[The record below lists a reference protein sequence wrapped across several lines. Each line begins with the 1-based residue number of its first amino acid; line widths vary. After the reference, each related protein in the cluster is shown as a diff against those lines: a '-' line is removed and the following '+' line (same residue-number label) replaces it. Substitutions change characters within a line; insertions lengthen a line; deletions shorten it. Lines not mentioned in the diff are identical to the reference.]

1 MVVEER
7 QIVAKISSPMPRED
21 RFPSHLAPKRYY
33 GVFAQGS
40 GGNRG
45 VQEPSVNMA
54 ENNSPSGHRRKL
66 SRVVRRLRVSG
77 TCLMEKVLSTAA
89 REDPLGRARWGVEP
103 GGEGACVSGC
113 RDWQNVSHERWRE
126 VDLASATRLP
136 MANRLALREL
146 PNILS

>member
-1 MVVEER
+1 M
-7 QIVAKISSPMPRED
+7 
-21 RFPSHLAPKRYY
+21 
-33 GVFAQGS
+33 
-40 GGNRG
+40 
-45 VQEPSVNMA
+45 QEPSVNMA

-77 TCLMEKVLSTAA
+77 TCLIEKVLSTAA

-103 GGEGACVSGC
+103 GGVGARVSGC

>member
-1 MVVEER
+1 MVVEEW

-89 REDPLGRARWGVEP
+89 REDPLGRARGGVEP

-113 RDWQNVSHERWRE
+113 RDWQNV
-126 VDLASATRLP
+126 
-136 MANRLALREL
+136 
-146 PNILS
+146 